1 MRFSPNI
8 GSLEPS
14 ATIAVSSL
22 AKQLRSAGRD
32 IIDLSAGEPDFD
44 TPEWVSSAGIE
55 GIQSGKT
62 RYTPTAGMPELRRAV
77 AAYLGSV
84 AGSDVDWEGV
94 VIGAG
99 AKQSL
104 FNATFSLFGPGDEVL
119 VAAPYWTT
127 YPQVVSLA
135 RAEAVPVSG
144 SPARNF
150 TLTPDDLSASASER
164 TRGLILCSP
173 SNPTGAVYSLDE
185 LQAVTEWANDRGVT
199 IIADE
204 IYRQIYFGDDRDM
217 APSILEL
224 PQASVGRFVL
234 IDGASKSF
242 AMTGWRIGFSYSD
255 VETAKKLGALQ
266 SHTTSNA
273 ATPSQVAALAA
284 FGDLDRARSAVREMV
299 AAFGRRRDLVA
310 SLMGR
315 LLPQIA
321 FVKPDGAFYFFLRVD
336 SLYRGEISGS
346 ADLCRWLLE
355 ETGVA
360 VVPGV
365 AFGDD
370 RYVRLSFATSDELL
384 EQAIGRMAE
393 ALGGGF

>member
-1 MRFSPNI
+1 MRFSPNS

-44 TPEWVSSAGIE
+44 TPEWVSGAGIE
-55 GIQSGKT
+55 GIRSGKT
-62 RYTPTAGMPELRRAV
+62 RYTPVAGMPELRRAV
-77 AAYLGSV
+77 AGYLGSV
-84 AGSDVDWEGV
+84 SGRDLDWQGV

-99 AKQSL
+99 AKQSI

-150 TLTPDDLSASASER
+150 TLTPDDLSAAASER

-173 SNPTGAVYSLDE
+173 SNPTGAVYSLEE
-185 LQAVTEWANDRGVT
+185 LQAVTEWANERGVT
-199 IIADE
+199 IVADE
-204 IYRQIYFGDDRDM
+204 IYRQIYFGDDRDT

-224 PQASVGRFVL
+224 PPESVGRFVL
-234 IDGASKSF
+234 VDGASKSF

-255 VETAKKLGALQ
+255 VETAEKLGALQ

-273 ATPSQVAALAA
+273 AAPSQVAALAA
-284 FGDLDRARSAVREMV
+284 FGDLARARRAGREMV
-299 AAFGRRRDLVA
+299 PSVRGRPALVA
-310 SLMGR
+310 SPSGPSLPPLPGPHRGR
-315 LLPQIA
+315 GAAVRGVRSQPLLRQRHH
-321 FVKPDGAFYFFLRVD
+321 LR
-336 SLYRGEISGS
+336 L
-346 ADLCRWLLE
+346 
-355 ETGVA
+355 
-360 VVPGV
+360 
-365 AFGDD
+365 
-370 RYVRLSFATSDELL
+370 
-384 EQAIGRMAE
+384 
-393 ALGGGF
+393 